1 MSMVVQHNMQA
12 ANANRMLG
20 ITSGAQAKSTEKL
33 SSGYKINRAA
43 DDAAGLTISEK
54 MRKQI
59 RGLDKA
65 SSNAQDGV
73 SSVQTAEGALTEVHS
88 MLQRMNELA
97 VQAANGTNSKD
108 TDRKAIQDEIDQLN
122 TEIDRVAETTKF
134 NEIYLLKGDD
144 GEKTINMKAHDA
156 GLKGTLTDNGD
167 GTATFTMKELNDGDT
182 VSIGGKNYTIG
193 SKEADAKA
201 LIEAPANGD
210 PDKTFTIGDKTFKVK
225 ANGDVC
231 DKDGNKLYVKT
242 AGGATAAEAFD
253 TSKELTTDSTFKNNA
268 NTDTANT
275 AVTVANLKD
284 YVKGGVKVSDGT
296 TTMTVLTDAKDASGA
311 AGADGV
317 DDNDN
322 SVISAE
328 KAYSLAKDELV
339 AANHIGDTENTAAV
353 AQDTTNKNVFTIT
366 TGSAKVANTLSFSLH
381 VGADADMTAQPEQM
395 EQEIDEAVSEAL
407 SSYQFSADNFN
418 SMTSVLRG
426 IGEQGDKSIVTVSSG
441 KQDTDIF
448 GNPVENTGDYA
459 GAVIA
464 ESDGEFLIFTYADAV
479 RAADSINV
487 RFSDGT
493 KIAGTVRQ
501 IDEVL
506 GMAVVAVPSDNLP
519 EEERKKVQVLSLA
532 NSYTVKAGDVL
543 VGIGGPSGQVHSL
556 SFGTVSY
563 VARNVQITDGLTRI
577 LYADISSN
585 SQTGTFLI
593 NTAGEM
599 VGWTSESCRNESCT
613 DRTAAYTISSY
624 KPILERL
631 TNGVSAAYLGILG
644 QDVSRAMQGSG
655 IPAGVYVT
663 EAVSGSPAYDAGIQP
678 GDIIVKFGTK
688 EIGSFKD
695 LQAQIEN
702 SASGV
707 SVSVN
712 VMRKG
717 RDGYT
722 EIPFLVSLRAR

>member
-1 MSMVVQHNMQA
+1 
-12 ANANRMLG
+12 MLCKG
-20 ITSGAQAKSTEKL
+20 ESEMPDSEELEK
-33 SSGYKINRAA
+33 KEKREFMRETIVKPP
-43 DDAAGLTISEK
+43 LT
-54 MRKQI
+54 RKQI
-59 RGLDKA
+59 AKRVALFVCA
-65 SSNAQDGV
+65 SAAFGGV
-73 SSVQTAEGALTEVHS
+73 AAVSFAAVKPFADRCFQENGMQETSSVEF
-88 MLQRMNELA
+88 
-97 VQAANGTNSKD
+97 SKD
-108 TDRKAIQDEIDQLN
+108 
-122 TEIDRVAETTKF
+122 
-134 NEIYLLKGDD
+134 
-144 GEKTINMKAHDA
+144 
-156 GLKGTLTDNGD
+156 
-167 GTATFTMKELNDGDT
+167 
-182 VSIGGKNYTIG
+182 
-193 SKEADAKA
+193 
-201 LIEAPANGD
+201 D
-210 PDKTFTIGDKTFKVK
+210 PD
-225 ANGDVC
+225 
-231 DKDGNKLYVKT
+231 
-242 AGGATAAEAFD
+242 
-253 TSKELTTDSTFKNNA
+253 S
-268 NTDTANT
+268 
-275 AVTVANLKD
+275 
-284 YVKGGVKVSDGT
+284 VSPSD
-296 TTMTVLTDAKDASGA
+296 
-311 AGADGV
+311 
-317 DDNDN
+317 
-322 SVISAE
+322 
-328 KAYSLAKDELV
+328 
-339 AANHIGDTENTAAV
+339 
-353 AQDTTNKNVFTIT
+353 
-366 TGSAKVANTLSFSLH
+366 
-381 VGADADMTAQPEQM
+381 GADADMTAQPEQM

-407 SSYQFSADNFN
+407 SSYQFSVDNFN

-506 GMAVVAVPSDNLP
+506 GMAVVAVPSGNLP

-543 VGIGGPSGQVHSL
+543 VGIGGPSGQV
-556 SFGTVSY
+556 
-563 VARNVQITDGLTRI
+563 
-577 LYADISSN
+577 
-585 SQTGTFLI
+585 
-593 NTAGEM
+593 
-599 VGWTSESCRNESCT
+599 VGWTSESCRSESCT

-631 TNGVSAAYLGILG
+631 TNGASAAYLGILG